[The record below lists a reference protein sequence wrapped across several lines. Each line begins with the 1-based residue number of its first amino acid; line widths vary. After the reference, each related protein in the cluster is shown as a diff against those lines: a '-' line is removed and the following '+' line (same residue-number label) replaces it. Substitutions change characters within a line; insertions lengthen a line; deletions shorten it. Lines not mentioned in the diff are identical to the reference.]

1 MLFENGTAVLLL
13 TDVNGGR
20 VGDECTVISSKNGW
34 IKVSIVG
41 LDYRINV
48 RASQITVK
56 SPVQLSLYDR
66 WRIDGE

>member
-1 MLFENGTAVLLL
+1 MLYENGTAVLLL

-41 LDYRINV
+41 LDYEINV
-48 RASQITVK
+48 RSRQIQVK
-56 SPVQLSLYDR
+56 PPIQLSIYDR
-66 WRIDGE
+66 WQIDTE